1 MHRQTKGIY
10 QIKHFKMKKLTLIFV
25 TLLTVTAVF
34 GQKALR
40 TTAFND
46 LRKGQLDKA
55 MANIE
60 PTISD
65 ATTMSDPKTWFYRGN
80 IYLQIHMSDNPAYKS
95 LDPDALSKAY
105 ESYKKLLELDTK
117 KEYYTEAIQNIFVI
131 SEQLYNQG
139 VNHFKDG
146 DSLNINAGL
155 AKANANLVKA
165 KADSTTAVAAF
176 SKALVSFE
184 RAVDVNATYG
194 NVDTLAIF
202 NAGLSADKAN
212 DYAKAK
218 EYYGKVIEMNYP
230 QPLVYNSLSDVY
242 LKSKDTLQALATVQ
256 AGRQKYPENFGLL
269 IAETNIYLAA
279 KQNDKALANLKE
291 AVKTDPMN
299 PTIHYAVGVNYFNM
313 NNLEEA
319 EKSYLEAIKIKP
331 DYFEANYNLGA
342 LYVNQAATLIDKAN
356 KLPLSA
362 TAEYDALKLQA
373 DDVLKKSIPF
383 LETASSL
390 DPKDKGTLL
399 SLKEI
404 YTRLNMLDK
413 RKEVEAKLAGL

>member
-1 MHRQTKGIY
+1 
-10 QIKHFKMKKLTLIFV
+10 MKKLSLIF
-25 TLLTVTAVF
+25 LAFITVTAVF

-40 TTAFND
+40 TTAYND

-55 MANIE
+55 LQNIE
-60 PTISD
+60 PTITD
-65 ATTMSDPKTWFYRGN
+65 PTTMSDAKTWFYRGN
-80 IYLQIHMSDNPAYKS
+80 IYLQIHMSPNPAYKS
-95 LDPDALSKAY
+95 LDANALDKSY

-117 KEYYTEAIQNIFVI
+117 KEFYTEAIQNIFVI

-139 VNHFKDG
+139 VNHFKIG
-146 DSLNINAGL
+146 DSLG
-155 AKANANLVKA
+155 
-165 KADSTTAVAAF
+165 STTEYG
-176 SKALVSFE
+176 KALLSFE
-184 RAVDVNATYG
+184 RAVDVNSTYG

-202 NAGLSADKAN
+202 NAGLSADKAEN
-212 DYAKAK
+212 FPKAK
-218 EYYGKVIEMNYP
+218 QYYGKVIEMNYP
-230 QPLVYNSLSDVY
+230 QPLVYNSLSDVF
-242 LKSKDTLQALATVQ
+242 LKEKDTLQALATVQ
-256 AGRQKYPENFGLL
+256 AGRQKYPDNFSLL
-269 IAETNIYLAA
+269 IAETNIYLAS

-299 PTIHYAVGVNYFNM
+299 PTIHYAVGVNYFTM

-319 EKSYLEAIKIKP
+319 EKSYLTAIEIKP

-362 TAEYDALKLQA
+362 TTEYDALKLQA

-383 LETASSL
+383 LETASKL
-390 DPKDKGTLL
+390 DPSDKSTLL

>member
-1 MHRQTKGIY
+1 
-10 QIKHFKMKKLTLIFV
+10 MKKLTLIFV

-55 MANIE
+55 MMNIE

-65 ATTMSDPKTWFYRGN
+65 PSTLSDPKTWFYRGN

-95 LDPDALSKAY
+95 LDPDALNKAY

-139 VNHFKDG
+139 VNYFKLG
-146 DSLNINAGL
+146 DSLGSTAEYG
-155 AKANANLVKA
+155 KAML
-165 KADSTTAVAAF
+165 
-176 SKALVSFE
+176 SFE
-184 RAVDVNATYG
+184 KAVDVNSTYG

-202 NAGLSADKAN
+202 NAGLSADKAEN
-212 DYAKAK
+212 FPKAK
-218 EYYGKVIEMNYP
+218 QYYGKVIEMNYP

-242 LKSKDTLQALATVQ
+242 LKEKDTLQALATVQ
-256 AGRQKYPENFGLL
+256 AGRQKYPENFSLL

-373 DDVLKKSIPF
+373 DDVLRKSIPF
-383 LETASSL
+383 LETASRL
-390 DPKDKGTLL
+390 DPSDKSTLL

>member
-1 MHRQTKGIY
+1 
-10 QIKHFKMKKLTLIFV
+10 MKKLSLIFV

-55 MANIE
+55 LQNIE
-60 PTISD
+60 PTITD
-65 ATTMSDPKTWFYRGN
+65 PTTMSDPKTWFYRGN
-80 IYLQIHMSDNPAYKS
+80 IFLQIHMSTNPAYKS
-95 LDPDALSKAY
+95 LDPNALDKAY
-105 ESYKKLLELDTK
+105 ESYKKLLELDIK

-139 VNHFKDG
+139 VNYFKLG
-146 DSLNINAGL
+146 DSLSSPAQYG
-155 AKANANLVKA
+155 KAML
-165 KADSTTAVAAF
+165 
-176 SKALVSFE
+176 SFE
-184 RAVDVNATYG
+184 KAVDVNSTYG

-202 NAGLSADKAN
+202 NAGLSADKAEN
-212 DYAKAK
+212 FPKAK
-218 EYYGKVIEMNYP
+218 QYYGKVIEMNYP

-242 LKSKDTLQALATVQ
+242 LKEKDTLQALATVQ
-256 AGRQKYPENFGLL
+256 AGRQKYPDNFTLL
-269 IAETNIYLAA
+269 IAETNIFLAA
-279 KQNDKALANLKE
+279 KQNDKAMANLKE
-291 AVKTDPMN
+291 AVITDPMN
-299 PTIHYAVGVNYFNM
+299 PTIHYAVGVNYATM

-319 EKSYLEAIKIKP
+319 EKSYLKAIEIKP

-342 LYVNQAATLIDKAN
+342 LYVNQAATIIDKAN

-373 DDVLKKSIPF
+373 DDVLKKSIPY
-383 LETASSL
+383 LETASKL
-390 DPKDKGTLL
+390 DPSDKSTLL

-413 RKEVEAKLAGL
+413 RKEIEAKLAGL

>member
-1 MHRQTKGIY
+1 
-10 QIKHFKMKKLTLIFV
+10 MKKLSLIFLAFITV
-25 TLLTVTAVF
+25 LTVF

-55 MANIE
+55 MQNIE

-65 ATTMSDPKTWFYRGN
+65 ASTMSDPKTWFYRGN
-80 IYLQIHMSDNPAYKS
+80 IYLQIHMSTNPAYKS
-95 LDPDALSKAY
+95 LDPEALDKAY
-105 ESYKKLLELDTK
+105 VSYKKLLELDTK

-139 VNHFKDG
+139 VNHFKNG
-146 DSLNINAGL
+146 DSLSSNADL
-155 AKANANLVKA
+155 AKA
-165 KADSTTAVAAF
+165 KADLTKAKSDSLKAIADF
-176 SKALVSFE
+176 SKAMLSFE
-184 RAVDVNATYG
+184 RAVEVNATYG

-202 NAGLSADKAN
+202 NAGLSADKAEN
-212 DYAKAK
+212 FAKAI

-230 QPLVYNSLSDVY
+230 QPLVFNSLSDVY
-242 LKSKDTLQALATVQ
+242 LKGKDTLQALTVIQ
-256 AGRQKYPENFGLL
+256 TGRKKYPDNFNLL

-279 KQNDKALANLKE
+279 KQNDKAMANLQE
-291 AVKTDPMN
+291 AVKTDPLN
-299 PTIHYAVGVNYFNM
+299 PTIHYAVGVNYFTM
-313 NNLEEA
+313 SNLAEA
-319 EKSYLEAIKIKP
+319 EKSYLKAIEIKP

-342 LYVNQAATLIDKAN
+342 LYVNQAATLIDQAN

-373 DDVLKKSIPF
+373 DDVLKKSIPY
-383 LETASSL
+383 LEAASQL
-390 DPKDKGTLL
+390 DPTDRSTLL

-404 YTRLNMLDK
+404 FTRLNMLDK

>member
-1 MHRQTKGIY
+1 
-10 QIKHFKMKKLTLIFV
+10 MKKLSLIF
-25 TLLTVTAVF
+25 LALITVSAVF
-34 GQKALR
+34 GQKSLR
-40 TTAFND
+40 TTAYND

-55 MANIE
+55 MQNIE

-65 ATTMSDPKTWFYRGN
+65 PTTMSDPKTWFYRGN
-80 IYLQIHMSDNPAYKS
+80 IYLQIHMSTNPAYKN
-95 LDPDALSKAY
+95 LDPDALNKAY

-139 VNHFKDG
+139 VNHFKNG
-146 DSLNINAGL
+146 DSLSSNSEF
-155 AKANANLVKA
+155 AKANADFAKA
-165 KADSTTAVAAF
+165 KSDSTKAIADF
-176 SKALVSFE
+176 SKALLSFE
-184 RAVDVNATYG
+184 RAVEVNATYG

-202 NAGLSADKAN
+202 NAGLSADKAEN
-212 DYAKAK
+212 FPKAK

-242 LKSKDTLQALATVQ
+242 LKEKDTLQALTVIQ
-256 AGRQKYPENFGLL
+256 TGRKKYPDNFNLL

-279 KQNDKALANLKE
+279 KQNDKAMANLQE
-291 AVKTDPMN
+291 AVKTDPLN
-299 PTIHYAVGVNYFNM
+299 PTIHYAVGVNYFSM
-313 NNLEEA
+313 NNLAEA
-319 EKSYLEAIKIKP
+319 EKSYLRAIEIKS

-342 LYVNQAATLIDKAN
+342 LYVNQAATLIDQAN

-373 DDVLKKSIPF
+373 DDVLKKSIPY
-383 LETASSL
+383 LEAASQL
-390 DPKDKGTLL
+390 DPSDRSTLL

-404 YTRLNMLDK
+404 FTRLNMPEK

>member
-1 MHRQTKGIY
+1 
-10 QIKHFKMKKLTLIFV
+10 MKKLSLIF
-25 TLLTVTAVF
+25 LAFITVSTVF

-55 MANIE
+55 MQNIE

-65 ATTMSDPKTWFYRGN
+65 ASTMSDPKTWFYRGN
-80 IYLQIHMSDNPAYKS
+80 IYLQIHMSTNPEYKN
-95 LDPDALSKAY
+95 LDANALDKSY

-139 VNHFKDG
+139 VNHFKIG
-146 DSLNINAGL
+146 SIQDSS
-155 AKANANLVKA
+155 ANAAKLQKDYVKA
-165 KADSTTAVAAF
+165 TADSI
-176 SKALVSFE
+176 KAIADFNKAMLSFE

-202 NAGLSADKAN
+202 NAGLSADKADN
-212 DYAKAK
+212 FPKAK
-218 EYYGKVIEMNYP
+218 QFYGKVIEMNFP
-230 QPLVYNSLSDVY
+230 QPLVFNSLSDVY
-242 LKSKDTLQALATVQ
+242 LKEKDTLQALATIQ
-256 AGRQKYPENFGLL
+256 AGRVKYPDNFNLL

-279 KQNDKALANLKE
+279 KQNDKAMANLKE
-291 AVKTDPMN
+291 AVKTDPLN
-299 PTIHYAVGVNYFNM
+299 PTIHYAVGVNYFTM
-313 NNLEEA
+313 NNLVEA
-319 EKSYLEAIKIKP
+319 EKSYLKAIEIKP

-342 LYVNQAATLIDKAN
+342 LYVNQAATLIDQAN

-373 DDVLKKSIPF
+373 DNVLKKSIPY
-383 LETASSL
+383 LETASTL
-390 DPKDKGTLL
+390 DPTDKSTLL

-404 YTRLNMLDK
+404 YTRLNMMDK

>member
-1 MHRQTKGIY
+1 
-10 QIKHFKMKKLTLIFV
+10 MKKLSLIFLAFITAT
-25 TLLTVTAVF
+25 TLF

-55 MANIE
+55 MQNIE

-65 ATTMSDPKTWFYRGN
+65 ASTMSDPKTWFYRGN
-80 IYLQIHMSDNPAYKS
+80 IYLQIHMSTNPEYKN
-95 LDPDALSKAY
+95 LDPNALDKSY

-139 VNHFKDG
+139 VNHFKLG
-146 DSLNINAGL
+146 DSLN
-155 AKANANLVKA
+155 
-165 KADSTTAVAAF
+165 STAEF
-176 SKALVSFE
+176 DKALVSFE

-194 NVDTLAIF
+194 SVDTLAIF

-212 DYAKAK
+212 NFAKAK
-218 EYYGKVIEMNYP
+218 QYYGKVIEMNFP
-230 QPLVYNSLSDVY
+230 QPLVFNSLSDVY
-242 LKSKDTLQALATVQ
+242 LKEKDTLQALATIQ
-256 AGRQKYPENFGLL
+256 TGRVKYPDNFNLL

-279 KQNDKALANLKE
+279 KQNDKAMANLQE

-299 PTIHYAVGVNYFNM
+299 PTIHYAVGVNYFTM
-313 NNLEEA
+313 NNLGEA
-319 EKSYLEAIKIKP
+319 EKSYLKAIEIKP

-342 LYVNQAATLIDKAN
+342 LYVNQAATLIDQAN

-373 DDVLKKSIPF
+373 DDVLKKSIPY
-383 LETASSL
+383 LETASTL
-390 DPKDKGTLL
+390 DPTDKSTLL

-404 YTRLNMLDK
+404 YTRLNMMEK